1 MLLPALIISLVL
13 VSGHEAY
20 PAEECL
26 NCGPV
31 ADRLTE
37 AEERI
42 TLEEKKCLD
51 CGPVADRL
59 TLATE
64 DSGYQGGGSA
74 LAPASDMAGA
84 PQPSAQPDSHGAP
97 APESAPQPASS
108 PDLNSAA
115 ESISAPDPYSTPEST
130 SAADSYSAPESSSA
144 PDSYSASE
152 SSSAPDS
159 NSAPKSNSAHESS
172 DKAEEVKPMEK
183 PVEEPYK
190 EIDLLKTEDEDFG
203 DRIMEE
209 LNRARSD
216 FGLALK
222 RIGDEISRTH
232 QEQSKYKSPE
242 AEKY

>member
-1 MLLPALIISLVL
+1 M
-13 VSGHEAY
+13 
-20 PAEECL
+20 
-26 NCGPV
+26 
-31 ADRLTE
+31 
-37 AEERI
+37 
-42 TLEEKKCLD
+42 
-51 CGPVADRL
+51 
-59 TLATE
+59 
-64 DSGYQGGGSA
+64 GSA
-74 LAPASDMAGA
+74 
-84 PQPSAQPDSHGAP
+84 
-97 APESAPQPASS
+97 
-108 PDLNSAA
+108 
-115 ESISAPDPYSTPEST
+115 PEST

-172 DKAEEVKPMEK
+172 DKAEEVK

>member
-1 MLLPALIISLVL
+1 MLLPALIISLLL
-13 VSGHEAY
+13 VSGHDAY

-26 NCGPV
+26 N
-31 ADRLTE
+31 
-37 AEERI
+37 
-42 TLEEKKCLD
+42 

-64 DSGYQGGGSA
+64 DSGYQGGEPA
-74 LAPASDMAGA
+74 LAPAPDMA
-84 PQPSAQPDSHGAP
+84 
-97 APESAPQPASS
+97 SAPQPASS
-108 PDLNSAA
+108 PDLNSA
-115 ESISAPDPYSTPEST
+115 PESA
-130 SAADSYSAPESSSA
+130 SESDSYSAPESTSA
-144 PDSYSASE
+144 PESYSAPE
-152 SSSAPDS
+152 
-159 NSAPKSNSAHESS
+159 SNSAHESS
-172 DKAEEVKPMEK
+172 DKAEEAKPMEK

-242 AEKY
+242 AE

>member
-42 TLEEKKCLD
+42 TLVEKKCLD

-97 APESAPQPASS
+97 APESAPQPASL

-115 ESISAPDPYSTPEST
+115 ESASKSDSYSAPEST
-130 SAADSYSAPESSSA
+130 SAADSYSAPESS
-144 PDSYSASE
+144 
-152 SSSAPDS
+152 
-159 NSAPKSNSAHESS
+159 SAHESS